1 MKSLKSLQEII
12 FPVRCLGCSALG
24 LEICSQC
31 RSKWNPHI
39 YRSWSRTSPY
49 FPIFSSIQYS
59 TVASKVLLAAKE
71 NNIKLADDLLVQ
83 ALQRSFHFC
92 AKERGVGV
100 LVPIPSRHAVARSR
114 GRQFIT
120 ELSLRLS
127 KGTGIETIEMLSHIR
142 KVRDQSSLDAKQRLV
157 NIEGSMKSLRYLSEK
172 VILVDDLVTT
182 GATIHEGARALREN
196 GIEVIAAV
204 TACVAEPL
212 R

>member
-182 GATIHEGARALREN
+182 GVTLHEGARALREN

-204 TACVAEPL
+204 TACIAEPL

>member
-1 MKSLKSLQEII
+1 
-12 FPVRCLGCSALG
+12 
-24 LEICSQC
+24 
-31 RSKWNPHI
+31 
-39 YRSWSRTSPY
+39 
-49 FPIFSSIQYS
+49 
-59 TVASKVLLAAKE
+59 LAAKE

-83 ALQRSFHFC
+83 ALQKSFHFC
-92 AKERGVGV
+92 SKERGVGL

-127 KGTGIETIEMLSHIR
+127 KSTGIETVESLSHIR
-142 KVRDQSSLDAKQRLV
+142 KVRDQSSLDAKQRLL

-182 GATIHEGARALREN
+182 GATLHEGARALREN
-196 GIEVIAAV
+196 GVEVIAAV
-204 TACVAEPL
+204 TACIAEPL

>member
-1 MKSLKSLQEII
+1 MKSLQEII

-204 TACVAEPL
+204 TACIAEPL

>member
-39 YRSWSRTSPY
+39 YRSWSRTAPY

-92 AKERGVGV
+92 AKERGVGL

-120 ELSLRLS
+120 ELSLQKSYELEVKSFLVEIFWCSLYWTPFNRIPCS
-127 KGTGIETIEMLSHIR
+127 TWQGEH
-142 KVRDQSSLDAKQRLV
+142 KVSAKPWSSPRIKFAIVKACIFKRDR
-157 NIEGSMKSLRYLSEK
+157 
-172 VILVDDLVTT
+172 
-182 GATIHEGARALREN
+182 
-196 GIEVIAAV
+196 
-204 TACVAEPL
+204 
-212 R
+212 